1 MKRNIPIYLYGA
13 IIVLEGILLL
23 VSNSIAFDSIKLLI
37 GVPLTVAAILA
48 FIAAIPIRKKQV
60 QSAYHTL
67 HALVMLG
74 YGICVLFFCKTFEML
89 LFFTSLLFIF
99 YSFSE
104 IIFCGW
110 LFNMGNKIVTKIIA
124 IRLLLGLGIGIGT
137 VILMNFPT
145 FRVEGYGILFMVVGV
160 NFILY
165 APVMNE
171 KTPIIA

>member
-13 IIVLEGILLL
+13 IVILEGILLFA
-23 VSNSIAFDSIKLLI
+23 SKTIAFDSLKWAVGI
-37 GVPLTVAAILA
+37 PLTVAAILA
-48 FIAAIPIRKKQV
+48 FIAAVPMPKKQV

-74 YGICVLFFCKTFEML
+74 YGICILYFCTTYEML
-89 LFFTSLLFIF
+89 LFMTSLLFIF

-124 IRLLLGLGIGIGT
+124 IRLLLGLSIGIGS
-137 VILMNFPT
+137 VILMNYPT
-145 FRVEGYGILFMVVGV
+145 FRIEGYGILFIIIGI
-160 NFILY
+160 NFIMY

-171 KTPIIA
+171 KAPIVA